1 MFLFSVLGFIYL
13 FIFGHRACEIL
24 VPQPGIELAPPA
36 LDDEAWTHQGSPN
49 PVLNSTPFLPTSPF
63 LNSLSTTELLDRVV
77 SICHFYLLT
86 FYEFSNSVQYTYHV
100 PPTYWNRFWS
110 CAFQAPRF
118 GSFLYWHLL
127 SLALNTIYLL
137 LISKSISPTRTPSLS
152 SIFQHL
158 TSSSGF
164 TGGSEL
170 TN

>member
-49 PVLNSTPFLPTSPF
+49 PVLNSTPFRPTSPF

-100 PPTYWNRFWS
+100 PPTYWNHFWS

-118 GSFLYWHLL
+118 GSLLYWHLL

-137 LISKSISPTRTPSLS
+137 LISKSISPTQTPSLS